1 MNIISILFPCMA
13 IEMKFDQHFALS
25 IFHLLIVVPLF
36 LFIGFQRASTPEW
49 IYMAVLVI
57 GGIILLYH
65 GVKLVIRLKN
75 HSQSA
80 WINAIHVLLVAPL
93 LLYIGYHKKETPRFA
108 YELLLLLGFGAAGY
122 HLFSLVRLFELDSEL
137 DD

>member
-1 MNIISILFPCMA
+1 MISILFPCTEL
-13 IEMKFDQHFALS
+13 EMKFDQHFALAV
-25 IFHLLIVVPLF
+25 FHLIIIVPLF
-36 LFIGFQRASTPEW
+36 LFIGFQRAATPDW
-49 IYMAVLVI
+49 IYMALLAI

-65 GVKLVIRLKN
+65 GVKLAIRLKN

-80 WINAIHVLLVAPL
+80 WINAIHMLIVAPL

-122 HLFSLVRLFELDSEL
+122 HLFSMVRLLELNPDVE
-137 DD
+137 D